1 MWPFRTKNPPTREWI
16 SLGTGIN
23 LDDTDNIIDNLGFP
37 ETDRQGHFWCFGT
50 TRVGKTRT
58 MESIVEQDIRKG
70 NSVIVIDPK
79 GDIPLFSKIAQV
91 AYETNRLSDLLL
103 FSAIF
108 PHISTKLNPLSS
120 YYMIEELV
128 GHITAGVEDGREPF
142 FKNVALNVSS
152 VVIRALILQA
162 KISGWPVNFNLNDIK
177 NLISRSALESLAS
190 EIRTIETE
198 ETIQL
203 VKDIGKILEHPADYY
218 SKIANSLSVALD
230 ELTTSNIGQVIGN
243 ADSDP
248 LIERLEKDRGVI
260 LVIQLGSLL
269 SRRAGYTVGKTILS
283 TIQALVGRK
292 FAGGMRMNPPLSI
305 HIDEA
310 QSVLYGGIEELFAK
324 AGGGGVY
331 MQGYC
336 QSINQLYDALGQ
348 NKAKTILDNC
358 NTKLFM
364 RVPDA
369 DTATF
374 ISNHLGEK
382 KAYSPILSLGGGC
395 AIRETPDV
403 RIPHTDVLN
412 LKHRQFFMTT
422 YSGNYQGYTK
432 DVANSDWNVIFP
444 QIIQS

>member
-1 MWPFRTKNPPTREWI
+1 MWPFRKKGPSAKEWI
-16 SLGTGIN
+16 SLGTGFD
-23 LDDTDNIIDNLGFP
+23 LDKPDEIIENLGFH
-37 ETDRQGHFWCFGT
+37 EGDRKGHFWCFGT

-79 GDIPLFSKIAQV
+79 GDIPLFSKITQV
-91 AYETNRLSDLLL
+91 AYETDRLADLML
-103 FSAIF
+103 FSTIF
-108 PHISTKLNPLSS
+108 PQMSVKLNPLSS

-128 GHITAGVEDGREPF
+128 GHITAGVEDGRDPF

-152 VVIRALILQA
+152 VVVRALILQA
-162 KISGWPVNFNLNDIK
+162 KVSNRPARFNFNDIK
-177 NLISRSALESLAS
+177 NLISRSALEDLAA
-190 EIRTIETE
+190 EIKGNKTE
-198 ETIQL
+198 EAVQL
-203 VKDIGKILEHPADYY
+203 MKDIGKILGHPADYY

-248 LIERLEKDRGVI
+248 LIERLEQGRGVI
-260 LVIQLGSLL
+260 LVIHLGSLL

-292 FAGGMRMNPPLSI
+292 FASGMSMTPPLSI

-324 AGGGGVY
+324 AGGGEVY

-336 QSINQLYDALGQ
+336 QSINQLYDAVGQ
-348 NKAKTILDNC
+348 NKAKSILDNC

-369 DTATF
+369 DTATY
-374 ISNHLGEK
+374 ISNHLGERK
-382 KAYSPILSLGGGC
+382 IYSPIISLGGGC
-395 AIRETPDV
+395 AIRETNDV
-403 RIPHTDVLN
+403 RVLPTDVLN
-412 LKHRQFFMTT
+412 LKPRQFYMIT
-422 YSGNYQGYTK
+422 YSGNYRGYTK
-432 DVANSDWNVIFP
+432 DVANPDWDVVFP
-444 QIIQS
+444 RIENS